1 MLNKE
6 PELFV
11 ISAPSGA
18 GKSTLIREL
27 LNEHENFDL
36 SISATTRPPRAWEVN
51 GVHYH
56 FISDDMFSN
65 LIDENEFVEYA
76 QVHNH
81 RYGTLKSHIK
91 NKFEEGKNVILDI
104 DVQGFDQIQQSGI
117 ANTSIFI
124 LPPSFSELSERL
136 NRRKSDSKS
145 AIEKRLQNAKKE
157 VAHFKKY
164 DFVIINDDIDN
175 ALTAL
180 KDVFFSKSSN
190 VDEDLIQKILKD
202 MLY

>member
-1 MLNKE
+1 M
-6 PELFV
+6 
-11 ISAPSGA
+11 
-18 GKSTLIREL
+18 IREL
-27 LNEHENFDL
+27 LNEHEDFDL
-36 SISATTRPPRAWEVN
+36 SISATTRPPRTGEVN

-65 LIDENEFVEYA
+65 LIDENEFIEHA

-124 LPPSFSELSERL
+124 LPPSFSELSVRL

-157 VAHFKKY
+157 VSHYEKY
-164 DFVIINDDIDN
+164 DFVIINDDINN
-175 ALTAL
+175 ALIAL
-180 KDVFFSKSSN
+180 KDIFFSKSSN
-190 VDEDLIQKILKD
+190 VDEDLIKKILKD